1 MQKKGSKNHHPALPR
16 KLTFSQRASDSL
28 TKYVGSWAFIIGVV
42 IFMGLW
48 MGINVYWLVHK
59 SWDPY
64 PFILLNFVL
73 SCLAA
78 LQAPIILMSQNREAE
93 RDRNMAKYDY
103 QVNRKAEREITGMQ
117 KDLDEIKNLFTV
129 GRRGLFLHC
138 NIDHCISQSLE
149 LADLILSN
157 KWQDK
162 NLWRQKVS
170 NFLKFSARD

>member
-1 MQKKGSKNHHPALPR
+1 MQEQKELIASLGKIGANGNLEITMPDGSIKKIGEG
-16 KLTFSQRASDSL
+16 FSEL
-28 TKYVGSWAFIIGVV
+28 VGSDYGELQKMLDVNNMSELDVAKTS
-42 IFMGLW
+42 MG
-48 MGINVYWLVHK
+48 Y
-59 SWDPY
+59 
-64 PFILLNFVL
+64 
-73 SCLAA
+73 
-78 LQAPIILMSQNREAE
+78 
-93 RDRNMAKYDY
+93 
-103 QVNRKAEREITGMQ
+103 
-117 KDLDEIKNLFTV
+117 LDEIKNLFTV